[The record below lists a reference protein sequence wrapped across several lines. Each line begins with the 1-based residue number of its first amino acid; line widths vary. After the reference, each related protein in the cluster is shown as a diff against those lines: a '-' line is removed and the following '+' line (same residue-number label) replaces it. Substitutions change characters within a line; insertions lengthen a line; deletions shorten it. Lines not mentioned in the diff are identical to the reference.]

1 MYYAKCISDTPQV
14 HWFPNGKLM
23 QVMKTEQ
30 LLPTLRSYREE
41 MVAMVVME
49 MLDLED
55 LRVQEEIQEPLEHR
69 DLLDPGV
76 GESLM
81 SGGVEPPAQTQRELN

>member
-1 MYYAKCISDTPQV
+1 
-14 HWFPNGKLM
+14 M

-49 MLDLED
+49 SLDLED
-55 LRVQEEIQEPLEHR
+55 LRVQEDIQESL
-69 DLLDPGV
+69 DNGDFLDPGV

-81 SGGVEPPAQTQRELN
+81 SGGVGPPAQTQRELN